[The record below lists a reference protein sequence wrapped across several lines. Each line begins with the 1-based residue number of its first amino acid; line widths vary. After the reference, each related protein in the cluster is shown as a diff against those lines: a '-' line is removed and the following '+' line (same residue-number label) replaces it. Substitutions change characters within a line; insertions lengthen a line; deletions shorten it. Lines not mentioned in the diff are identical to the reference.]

1 MHMFGEYG
9 AGMGGL
15 GMIFM
20 ALFWVLIIVGV
31 IYLIKL
37 LADKGRSGAQT
48 ESAEEIL
55 KKRYAKDEISLRVRK
70 DQKRAVKMIS
80 KRSLIPNP
88 PCLRISPEV
97 CYDVPAI

>member
-9 AGMGGL
+9 MGGG

-20 ALFWVLIIVGV
+20 VLFWVVIIVGA

-37 LADKGRSGAQT
+37 LAGKGSNNAQA

-55 KKRYAKDEISLRVRK
+55 KKRYAKGEISQEEFEKIKK
-70 DQKRAVKMIS
+70 DLKR
-80 KRSLIPNP
+80 
-88 PCLRISPEV
+88 
-97 CYDVPAI
+97 

>member
-9 AGMGGL
+9 MGG

-20 ALFWVLIIVGV
+20 ALFWVVIIVGV

-37 LADKGRSGAQT
+37 LADKSRNGTQT

-55 KKRYAKDEISLRVRK
+55 KKRFAKGEISQEEFEEIKK
-70 DQKRAVKMIS
+70 DLGK
-80 KRSLIPNP
+80 
-88 PCLRISPEV
+88 
-97 CYDVPAI
+97 

>member
-9 AGMGGL
+9 MGG

-20 ALFWVLIIVGV
+20 ALFWVVIIVGV

-37 LADKGRSGAQT
+37 LADKSRNGTQT

-55 KKRYAKDEISLRVRK
+55 EKRYAKGEISQEEFEKIKK
-70 DQKRAVKMIS
+70 DLGK
-80 KRSLIPNP
+80 
-88 PCLRISPEV
+88 
-97 CYDVPAI
+97 